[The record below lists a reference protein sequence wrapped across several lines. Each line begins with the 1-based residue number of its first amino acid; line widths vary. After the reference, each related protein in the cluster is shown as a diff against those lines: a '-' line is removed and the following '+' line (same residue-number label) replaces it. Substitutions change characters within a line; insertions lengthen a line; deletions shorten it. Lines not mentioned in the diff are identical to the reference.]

1 MGKRSSFIPE
11 LIHGFLHDTE
21 GLLESMEKA
30 MREKRY
36 SDFKDLAHAM
46 KGSAGSVGAQSLYDV
61 CSGVS
66 GVSDEMLGK
75 KASALMH
82 DLVTQYES
90 ARYELLAYLERRA
103 AG

>member
-1 MGKRSSFIPE
+1 
-11 LIHGFLHDTE
+11 
-21 GLLESMEKA
+21 
-30 MREKRY
+30 
-36 SDFKDLAHAM
+36 
-46 KGSAGSVGAQSLYDV
+46 VGAQSLYDI
-61 CSGVS
+61 CSGIS
-66 GVSDEMLGK
+66 GISDEMLGK